1 MEKKIIVTYRDEY
14 MLNEHT
20 PLFDDPDMVNRDLV
34 RITGSTIDELFNQLF
49 DLKYW
54 FLFKDDKIKSLQF
67 SLFTYENVDVTDLQM
82 PINKDYDLGILKYFV
97 RNQRLLKNPEE
108 LLEIITSDKRYVI
121 MKKKIDEE
129 IKKLQEQEDRK
140 LFDELV
146 LKNPHFIDES
156 IRK

>member
-1 MEKKIIVTYRDEY
+1 MDNKIVVTYKEEF

-20 PLFDDPDMVNRDLV
+20 PLFDDPDMVNRALV
-34 RITGSTIDELFNQLF
+34 RITGTTIEELFNQLF

-54 FLFKDDKIKSLQF
+54 FLFKDDKIKSLKF

-108 LLEIITSDKRYVI
+108 SLEMITSDKRYVI
-121 MKKKIDEE
+121 MKKKIEEE